1 MPLPRT
7 APFQAVSPGCGDG
20 TARAGAGRC
29 PVAAPAASFRR
40 RSRSGAAE
48 LSLAAAAASAPAA
61 QPQIPGLG
69 QSTSPH
75 SDASITSEVWS
86 ELNQGEGAPVVA
98 LIREQHDEMRERMD
112 RLELGLEAMRSQMS
126 SMLETMRYG

>member
-1 MPLPRT
+1 MWCSPFRPR
-7 APFQAVSPGCGDG
+7 G
-20 TARAGAGRC
+20 ARRALTLSARTPNSFCRGST
-29 PVAAPAASFRR
+29 SFRR

-69 QSTSPH
+69 QSTSRH
-75 SDASITSEVWS
+75 SDASIASEVWS